1 MTERYGSLAVF
12 LFLVIM
18 TSAISGMINAGEWWY
33 LITGKP
39 NWTPAPWML
48 GVGWAL
54 AYLLMALAAWQV
66 WQTGRDSRMGALA
79 WWGIVLFLTIL
90 WHILFLGIH
99 RVGWSWL
106 IGGVLI
112 VAVVLCFRAFRL
124 LSREAALLVLPFL
137 AWFGYLW
144 VLNFVIW
151 SRNGGI
157 FGRLFF

>member
-1 MTERYGSLAVF
+1 MIERYGSLAVF

-18 TSAISGMINAGEWWY
+18 SSAISGMINAGEWWY

-39 NWTPAPWML
+39 SWAPAPCML

-90 WHILFLGIH
+90 WHILFLGAH

-157 FGRLFF
+157 FGRLFS